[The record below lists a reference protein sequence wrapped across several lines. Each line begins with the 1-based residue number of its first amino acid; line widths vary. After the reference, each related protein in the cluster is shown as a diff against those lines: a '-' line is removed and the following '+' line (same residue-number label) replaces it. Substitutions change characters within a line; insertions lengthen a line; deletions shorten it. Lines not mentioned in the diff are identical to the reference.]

1 MRLFWFWHVAR
12 KLYSVETERAQSFLF
27 SLFHCFYVSQYGIFS
42 GPYFSVFG
50 PGKTPYLETFHAVFL
65 LILDSKVPEMVPKF
79 LKKSH
84 LSFLEIISN
93 ESFSTS
99 WLPMEKPLY
108 SKIFAS
114 EFWLIMLSIKKL
126 IFALWSWTF
135 TCD

>member
-1 MRLFWFWHVAR
+1 M
-12 KLYSVETERAQSFLF
+12 
-27 SLFHCFYVSQYGIFS
+27 SQYGIFS

-50 PGKTPYLETFHAVFL
+50 PGKTPYLV

-108 SKIFAS
+108 SKIFAT

-126 IFALWSWTF
+126 ISAL
-135 TCD
+135 